1 MNAMNAIRS
10 AINTDSSSEHHVYN
24 NILLPYFANCH
35 DVSEYGVRIILLEEH
50 KTKSSVVSMSTDGM
64 ADIFTITMFTSKH
77 SLTNAHNASAN
88 NPTLINS
95 KYKSCDSPAASHS

>member
-1 MNAMNAIRS
+1 MNAMNAISS

-24 NILLPYFANCH
+24 NTLLPYFANCH

-64 ADIFTITMFTSKH
+64 ADIFTITMFTS
-77 SLTNAHNASAN
+77 
-88 NPTLINS
+88 INS
-95 KYKSCDSPAASHS
+95 TVVNNFSSALNGA